1 MCKISII
8 VPVYNSEKYL
18 RRCLDSLQN
27 QSFKDI
33 EIIIVNDGSTDNSQQ
48 IIDEYCNDRRI
59 VCYNQKNSGQAAAR
73 NFGLHNANGDFILF
87 VDSDDYVE
95 LDFCE
100 KMYFTII
107 KGYDIV
113 LSDYYIIDN
122 NGLKKYNKI
131 LEDNE
136 GRLSLNEYL
145 LTTVCPWNKIYRK
158 AFLLENNF
166 SFPEGIIYEDYAVIP
181 TLAIYNPKV
190 YYLPEAF
197 VNYIHTSTSTMRG
210 QNYKKKYEDIFVATD
225 FLYEHLYQ
233 SEFHEELE
241 YLICYHF
248 LYLGALNFYR
258 FNKYNQLDRISDFM
272 IDKFPFWEK
281 NHYIKKIGFKGN
293 VLMRLFYRKKYKL
306 IKLIQKVKR
315 WKK

>member
-122 NGLKKYNKI
+122 NGLKKYK
-131 LEDNE
+131 
-136 GRLSLNEYL
+136 
-145 LTTVCPWNKIYRK
+145 
-158 AFLLENNF
+158 
-166 SFPEGIIYEDYAVIP
+166 
-181 TLAIYNPKV
+181 
-190 YYLPEAF
+190 
-197 VNYIHTSTSTMRG
+197 
-210 QNYKKKYEDIFVATD
+210 
-225 FLYEHLYQ
+225 
-233 SEFHEELE
+233 
-241 YLICYHF
+241 
-248 LYLGALNFYR
+248 
-258 FNKYNQLDRISDFM
+258 
-272 IDKFPFWEK
+272 
-281 NHYIKKIGFKGN
+281 
-293 VLMRLFYRKKYKL
+293 
-306 IKLIQKVKR
+306 
-315 WKK
+315 